1 MSPRSHGLSS
11 RLLRGGLAALLLAP
25 LLLLGSVEA
34 AYHYGL
40 SRVGERPRPPP
51 PRVDFAHQV
60 LWLIEEDGRPLQL
73 EPLWPW
79 TLVNGL
85 ARGQRSAGEDLAWL
99 TARRWLASQP
109 RREGERHLHRSFQAL
124 ALTVWISRHWTAEE
138 LLTAYAEGASFGR
151 DSIGLDAAARRY
163 FGREPERL
171 ALHEVALL
179 AGLPQS
185 PGRYDPLRRPEAALR
200 RRDFV
205 LARLRSTGLISEA
218 QREEASQQPLPLPA
232 TGPTH

>member
-1 MSPRSHGLSS
+1 M
-11 RLLRGGLAALLLAP
+11 
-25 LLLLGSVEA
+25 LLGSVEA

-40 SRVGERPRPPP
+40 SRVGELPRTPRPRT
-51 PRVDFAHQV
+51 DFAHQV
-60 LWLIEEDGRPLQL
+60 LWLVEEEGQPLQV

-79 TLVNGL
+79 TLVNNL
-85 ARGQRSAGEDLAWL
+85 ARGQHSTGEDLAWL
-99 TARRWLASQP
+99 TARRWLASRP
-109 RREGERHLHRSFQAL
+109 GREGERHLHRSFQAL
-124 ALTVWISRHWTAEE
+124 ALTIWISRHWTAEE

-163 FGREPERL
+163 FGRELERL

-185 PGRYDPLRRPEAALR
+185 PSRYDPLLRPEAALR

-205 LARLRSTGLISEA
+205 LARLQSAGLISEA
-218 QREEASQQPLPLPA
+218 RREEARKQPLLPPR
-232 TGPTH
+232 GSVH